1 MLGFWLY
8 MLAVDLLIPATM
20 IGFGLLFL
28 KRPPKKIN
36 AIFGYRSMRSMRN
49 EDTWRF
55 AHQHCGKVWCTAG
68 LIMAPLSAIA
78 VAFLYGLSTDRI
90 GLFGGGLCLLQC
102 IALLLSIFP
111 TERALKRTFDS
122 SGKRR
127 ESPCNEK

>member
-36 AIFGYRSMRSMRN
+36 AIFGYRSMRSMQN

-78 VAFLYGLSTDRI
+78 VAFLYGLSTT
-90 GLFGGGLCLLQC
+90 
-102 IALLLSIFP
+102 ALGFSAAAF
-111 TERALKRTFDS
+111 ACCNA
-122 SGKRR
+122 
-127 ESPCNEK
+127 SPCSFRFSRPNVL